1 LHVEGPEKAR
11 KKLTKKGY
19 RCRSPVPICP
29 LGMEMNGDAPGARDK
44 QTVVLVEDDIEV
56 RDLIAILFEMD
67 GRFEVVAEAG
77 DGASGL
83 EAVQLHRPTAVVLDL
98 QLPVLPGTAAIAAMR
113 MASPHTR
120 IVVFSA
126 FPDPFTLLDVLQH
139 GADSYLD
146 KATAWEELV
155 PVVAHLCELSEQL
168 GA

>member
-1 LHVEGPEKAR
+1 MSG
-11 KKLTKKGY
+11 G
-19 RCRSPVPICP
+19 
-29 LGMEMNGDAPGARDK
+29 APGERGK
-44 QTVVLVEDDIEV
+44 HTVVLVEDDVEV
-56 RDLIAILFEMD
+56 RDLIAILFELD

-83 EAVQLHRPTAVVLDL
+83 DAVHRHRPSAVVLDL

-126 FPDPFTLLDVLQH
+126 FPDLFTLLDVLQH

-146 KATAWEELV
+146 KASAWEELV
-155 PVVAHLCELSEQL
+155 AVVAELCDLSDKL
-168 GA
+168 DA